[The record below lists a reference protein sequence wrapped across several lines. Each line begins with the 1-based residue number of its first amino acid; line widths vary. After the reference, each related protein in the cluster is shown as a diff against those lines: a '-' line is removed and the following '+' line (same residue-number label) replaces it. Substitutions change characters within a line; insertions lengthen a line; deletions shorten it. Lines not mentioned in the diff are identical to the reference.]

1 MGNNQKVFKLSLLSK
16 GCNLLSDSKVKYVIP
31 LYQRAFE
38 WEKTQLEQLITDLS
52 DYSADQYYLGSL
64 VVSKKID
71 NQLTTEYE
79 IIDGQ
84 QRTTAVAILLYV
96 LKNHFIK
103 NWTYGEINP
112 PDYQCRERSKRTF
125 DKIKSGPI
133 KIVSSE
139 LYWGDIK
146 DDDRDEGIIRAYNIF
161 YKQIKTIEDKDDF
174 VERLTKVK
182 LFRIQVPDN
191 TDLNRYYEIM
201 NTRGVQLEQHDVV
214 KAMLM
219 KGIEGDNDRETFS
232 VVWKA
237 CSDMTGYVQMHFSPE
252 YRKQIFGTNWS
263 KDPDLSNVNF
273 SAIKNST
280 SELKHSILSV
290 LESTKPRVQNTEYV
304 DEDGKVRR
312 FESII
317 EFPFFLLHV
326 LKVFISSKTGQKV
339 SDLEMIDSLLDDK
352 KLYKSFY
359 EVLKRKNLTELFPE
373 SEHPES
379 EFALEFI
386 NCLLK
391 ERFLFD
397 KYIIKREYSAEKTD
411 GIWTIKT
418 LHKSDKRK
426 NSYSYYFSN
435 TEFDKNNKDLLDK
448 NVLIQSCLRVS
459 YTSPKI
465 MHWITEL
472 LNILNDEKFKIC
484 QLHTVAENL
493 AKKAVNSDFFEECA
507 NHNHQHKYNLG
518 LDTPHIVFNYLDYLL
533 YWEWN
538 WKKETFKQDDFKFEY
553 RDSVEHWYP
562 QHPSEGTIEKW
573 SHDDGLDDL
582 GNLCIVSSSVNSRFS
597 NSHPVAK
604 LEDNP
609 NLVKSGSLKLRL
621 MAGII
626 KNEEGDWIGDQ
637 LYKKHENQ
645 MIDLLKNAT
654 GYDDLDSVEPQEHS
668 LDKKVKKD
676 ESQKNNYIDAKVNL
690 TKLRLS
696 EIIISWAEQKN
707 NKRKIILNTDN
718 CTGKFTRF
726 TTERMSEILP
736 DAKKSASGWNT
747 KNHYFYEIVN
757 AIEKKKNSIHM
768 KLAFSSSNI
777 SKKLLNRCNKILEL
791 HPPRRKDDDW
801 VWRCP
806 FITKHIF
813 IDEKMSDRD
822 IIAIL
827 DDLFKKLM
835 AFEKKVVNEMKDYR

>member
-1 MGNNQKVFKLSLLSK
+1 MGNNQIVFKLSLLSE

-38 WEKTQLEQLITDLS
+38 WEKPQLEQLITDLS

-96 LKNHFIK
+96 LKNHFIEK
-103 NWTYGEINP
+103 WTYGEINP

-125 DKIKSGPI
+125 DRIKSGPI

-252 YRKQIFGTNWS
+252 YRRQIFGNNWS

-676 ESQKNNYIDAKVNL
+676 ESQKNNDIDAKVNL

-696 EIIISWAEQKN
+696 EIIMSWAEQKN

-718 CTGKFTRF
+718 CTRKFTRF

-757 AIEKKKNSIHM
+757 AIENKKNSIHM
-768 KLAFSSSNI
+768 KITFSLSNI
-777 SKKLLNRCNKILEL
+777 SKKMLNICNRILEL
-791 HPPRRKDDDW
+791 HPPRRKDDDRG
-801 VWRCP
+801 WRCP

-813 IDEKMSDRD
+813 IDKKMSDRD

-827 DDLFKKLM
+827 DDLFKELM
-835 AFEKKVVNEMKDYR
+835 MFEKKVVNEMKDY